1 VRVSDNDIH
10 ERIVRWHDP
19 DVTAKALRDLSG
31 IEALRAVM
39 RGQIPPPPMARL
51 LGFTLRE
58 VEEGRAVIEGV
69 PAEYH
74 YNPIGSVHGG
84 FALTLFDSAL
94 ACAVQS
100 LLPAGVGYTTTDL
113 EVRFIRAITKD
124 TGTVSCEGKAVHVG
138 RRTGVAEAR
147 LTDSHGKLLG
157 IGSTACA
164 IFRP

>member
-1 VRVSDNDIH
+1 MPHGSQISGDSVSENEDDAR

-19 DVTAKALRDLSG
+19 SVSAIALRDLSG

-39 RGQIPPPPMARL
+39 RGEISPPPMARL

-58 VEEGRAVIEGV
+58 IETGRAVIEGV

-94 ACAVQS
+94 A
-100 LLPAGVGYTTTDL
+100 
-113 EVRFIRAITKD
+113 
-124 TGTVSCEGKAVHVG
+124 
-138 RRTGVAEAR
+138 
-147 LTDSHGKLLG
+147 
-157 IGSTACA
+157 
-164 IFRP
+164 